1 LILRPDNYQYFEI
14 HLPQNY
20 FFDSFI
26 FSTYCSTYYGAFMN
40 TITAQEIK
48 RRGISA
54 VKENIKK
61 GPVHV
66 ILKNKPMYVILDE
79 ESFNKMIAEQEESY
93 YTRLETSLKEYQ
105 EGKVKTFKSVDEL
118 MDEIS

>member
-1 LILRPDNYQYFEI
+1 
-14 HLPQNY
+14 
-20 FFDSFI
+20 
-26 FSTYCSTYYGAFMN
+26 MN

-93 YTRLETSLKEYQ
+93 QARLETSLKEYQ

>member
-1 LILRPDNYQYFEI
+1 
-14 HLPQNY
+14 
-20 FFDSFI
+20 
-26 FSTYCSTYYGAFMN
+26 MN

-93 YTRLETSLKEYQ
+93 QAHLETSLKEYQ